1 MRGSFFVPNW
11 KIRPPTLTLQSQN
24 AEIKDIMCVQRE
36 VNLLRLKRTLFL
48 TLILALM
55 MQLWVAGASF
65 AAPSGP
71 VMVATYPASYES
83 TVPANAKLKIKFD
96 ENIYRGSGGTV
107 SIKNSNTNATVASYD
122 MGNTSHN
129 SYVRVDPTSADTM
142 IIEPNGSL
150 AVGQSYYVEISSNAF
165 TNAAGAGFAGIS
177 NATTWNFGVIASDT
191 TPPYANPVP
200 VNGGTISAT
209 GVIQL
214 NFNEKVFAA
223 SGNIQIIRTDT
234 NDTQVISVL
243 SPEVTGSG
251 IVDGNSRTTISI
263 QPSIRLVSGKSY
275 RVIVPAG
282 SFVDVVGNSFGGA
295 NWTFTTTAS
304 ALSPI
309 STTPTDNATNVAI
322 GAFTAQMAFATPMF
336 TSTSGYIYL
345 KKVLTN
351 ETVSALN
358 MANASDRNRVTGNGT
373 AVIGISFPQAL
384 VASTEYYIM
393 MDPGVLKDASG
404 TIYEGIVDAVS
415 WSFTTQIGVD
425 NTRPLVNKFTPAP
438 SGSITAL
445 NGTLSIEFN
454 EVVKPGSGM
463 IVLRN
468 VANQA
473 VVCSIPVTHAAV
485 TGGGTNTISITPS
498 AYSSCGSFVK
508 NTTYAV
514 QIGSLAITDLAGNAY
529 VGIGTNDFTTWR
541 FNVATDTVKPDLVST
556 APASGT
562 NSVKLDAVFTMTFDK
577 PVQVNYGVNATLYR
591 VVSGTTRDPIPAT
604 LTMDG
609 TDSKKVVLTPTTSLQ
624 GSSSYIVS
632 IPDNAIT
639 DLAGNAFPGILNDYR
654 WTIQTIGSDKTAP
667 IIQSSAMDGGVIV
680 LTYNEDLDA
689 DVVPYPANYYVTVND
704 IPRQVNAVAISGKTV
719 RLTLQSGVSVGQV
732 VKVAYTRDINTNK
745 QLQDPSGNK
754 AAAFTSRDVTNTT
767 DTTLPRPV
775 SGVLNGAT
783 LTLNFNKTLA
793 AVNSNARS
801 QFTVKI
807 NGGSYGINSIASSG
821 STVTLTLSSSV
832 NNTQTASVSYVQS
845 SYPLRDTSGNAV
857 VGFNDFY
864 IQNVNDTVP
873 PVLNGATASGTKI
886 TLIYNEGLSPSSI
899 PQKSNFSVII
909 AGNAATISSVAIVN
923 NTVELTTAQSIATNA
938 IVYVSY
944 IPTSQGIKDL
954 AGNLAPAINS
964 YQVTGTA
971 ATTAT
976 LASATVYQNELTL
989 TYSAPLSPSSVPYAS
1004 QYYLKVNGT
1013 FASITNVYVNGSQVR
1028 LTLAVPV
1035 SLGSTA
1041 ALSYMTAG
1049 NPLKDLTNQQQVAGF
1064 TDTPVTVQS
1073 SSTGG
1078 GGGGGG
1084 TISNL
1089 PDYLEGDGS
1098 GGVQFLTAKA
1108 SSTSLGSTPSG
1119 KTMPRYT
1126 LDGPKFLSA
1135 YDSIR
1140 TNSGVTVP
1148 RLTFKVPATELGA
1161 IVAIP
1166 INSIMDASARA
1177 SNTSFRVEY
1186 GEYQFELPL
1195 LAVNYSKEIYLAGGN
1210 TTSSYLQFIIEK
1222 VPGAP
1227 VLSTLNIFGAQSVA
1241 TPADFSAGILTGSNY
1256 RAIDNY
1262 EQYVTRSFLL
1272 PGFTGSVN
1280 NTAVVRFD
1288 PEANQTT
1295 YVPTQFDNVGGA
1307 TRASFKRKGN
1317 SVYTVASRT
1326 ASFTDMTSHW
1336 SRNDV
1341 TLLASKFIVTGE
1353 SNKLYAPGKNITRA
1367 DFAEF
1372 IARGIG
1378 LDGDRNSATRFS
1390 DITVTNGSAAFIGAV
1405 SKAGIVEGGTDGK
1418 FRPNAAITREEMA
1431 TMLVRAMNYVG
1442 VQTPAS
1448 STALDSFKD
1457 RTKVSGW
1464 AKKGM
1469 EICVTAGFIQ
1479 GTNAKLINPQSNA
1492 TRAEAAIMLKRFLEY
1507 VEFL

>member
-1 MRGSFFVPNW
+1 
-11 KIRPPTLTLQSQN
+11 
-24 AEIKDIMCVQRE
+24 
-36 VNLLRLKRTLFL
+36 
-48 TLILALM
+48 

-71 VMVATYPASYES
+71 IMVATYPASYES

-122 MGNTSHN
+122 MANSAHN
-129 SYVRVDPTSADTM
+129 SYVRVDPASADTI
-142 IIEPNGSL
+142 IIEPNGTL
-150 AVGQSYYVEISSNAF
+150 VAGQSYYVEISPNAF
-165 TNAAGAGFAGIS
+165 TNAAGAGFVGIN

-191 TPPYANPVP
+191 APPSAVTVP
-200 VNGGTISAT
+200 VNGGTMAAT
-209 GVIQL
+209 GTIQL

-223 SGNIQIIRTDT
+223 VGNIQVIRLDT

-251 IVDGNSRTTISI
+251 IVDGSGRTIISI
-263 QPSIRLVSGKSY
+263 QPAIRLVSGKSY

-282 SFVDVVGNSFGGA
+282 AFVDVVGNSFGGA
-295 NWTFTTTAS
+295 NWTFTTTAA
-304 ALSPI
+304 AL
-309 STTPTDNATNVAI
+309 TPTALTPVDNATNVAI
-322 GAFTAQMAFATPMF
+322 GAFTAKLTFATSIV
-336 TSTSGYIYL
+336 TGTSGYIYL
-345 KKVLTN
+345 KKVQTN
-351 ETVSALN
+351 ETVSTIN
-358 MANASDRNRVTGNGT
+358 MANASDRTRVTGSGT
-373 AVIGISFPQAL
+373 ATISIAFAQPV
-384 VASTEYYIM
+384 VANTEYYIM
-393 MDPGVLKDASG
+393 IDPGVLRDTGG
-404 TIYEGIVDAVS
+404 TIYEGIVDAVT
-415 WSFTTQIGVD
+415 WSFTTQAGVD
-425 NTRPLVNKFTPAP
+425 NVRPLVSKLTPATG
-438 SGSITAL
+438 GSITAT
-445 NGTLSIEFN
+445 NGTLSMEFD

-463 IVLRN
+463 IVIRN

-473 VVCSIPVTHAAV
+473 VVCSIPVTHGAV
-485 TGGGTNTISITPS
+485 TGGGTNIISITPS

-529 VGIGTNDFTTWR
+529 LGIGTNDFTTWR

-556 APASGT
+556 LPASGT
-562 NSVKLDAVFTMTFDK
+562 NSVKLDAVFSMIFDK
-577 PVQVNYGVNATLYR
+577 PVQVNSGINATLYR
-591 VVSGTTRDPIPAT
+591 VVSGTTRDPISAT
-604 LTMDG
+604 LTVDG
-609 TDSKKVVLTPTTSLQ
+609 TDSKKVIMTPTALLQ
-624 GSSSYIVS
+624 GTSSYIVS

-654 WTIQTIGSDKTAP
+654 WTFQTIGSDRVAP
-667 IIQSSAMDGGVIV
+667 AIQSAAMDGGVIV
-680 LTYNEDLDA
+680 LTYNEDLDT
-689 DVVPYPANYYVTVND
+689 DVVPYPANYYVTVNEN
-704 IPRQVNAVAISGKTV
+704 PRQVNAVAISGKTV
-719 RLTLQSGVSVGQV
+719 RLMLQSGVAVGQT
-732 VKVAYTRDINTNK
+732 VKVSYTRDVNTAR
-745 QLQDPSGNK
+745 QLQDLSGNK
-754 AAAFTSRDVTNTT
+754 AAAFTNRDVTNTT

-783 LTLNFNKTLA
+783 LTLNFNKSLA
-793 AVNSNARS
+793 AVNSSARS

-807 NGGSYGINSIASSG
+807 NGSSYGINSIASSG
-821 STVTLTLSSSV
+821 STVTLTLSGSV
-832 NNTQTASVSYVQS
+832 NNTQTASVSYVQG

-864 IQNVNDTVP
+864 VQNVNDTVAP
-873 PVLNGATASGTKI
+873 ALSGATASGTKI
-886 TLIYNEGLSPSSI
+886 TLIYNEGLSPSSV

-909 AGNAATISSVAIVN
+909 AGTAATISSVAIAN
-923 NTVELTTAQSIATNA
+923 NTVELTMAQAIANNA
-938 IVYVSY
+938 VVYISY

-964 YQVTGTA
+964 YQVTGTVA
-971 ATTAT
+971 ATAT
-976 LASATVYQNELTL
+976 LVSAAVYQSELTL
-989 TYSAPLSPSSVPYAS
+989 TYSAPLSTASAPYAS
-1004 QYYLKVNGT
+1004 QYYLKVNGA
-1013 FASITNVYVNGSQVR
+1013 FSSITGVSVNGSQVR

-1035 SLGSTA
+1035 GLGATA
-1041 ALSYMTAG
+1041 TLSYMTAG
-1049 NPLKDLTNQQQVAGF
+1049 NALRDLTNQQVAGF
-1064 TDTPVTVQS
+1064 TDTSVTVQS
-1073 SSTGG
+1073 SPT
-1078 GGGGGG
+1078 GGGGG
-1084 TISNL
+1084 TIANL

-1108 SSTSLGSTPSG
+1108 STTSLGSTPSG

-1126 LDGPKFLSA
+1126 LDGTKFLSA

-1140 TNSGVTVP
+1140 SNSGVTVP

-1166 INSIMDASARA
+1166 IGAIMDASARA

-1210 TTSSYLQFIIEK
+1210 TTSSHLQFIIEK

-1227 VLSTLNIFGAQSVA
+1227 VLSTLNIFGAQSVS
-1241 TPADFSAGILTGSNY
+1241 TPADFSAGILTGSSY

-1272 PGFTGSVN
+1272 PGFTGSVS

-1307 TRASFKRKGN
+1307 TRANFKRKGN
-1317 SVYTVASRT
+1317 SVYTVATRN

-1336 SRNDV
+1336 ARNDV

-1353 SNKLYAPGKNITRA
+1353 TNRLYSPGKNITRA

-1390 DITVTNGSAAFIGAV
+1390 DITVTNSSAAFIGAV
-1405 SKAGIVEGGTDGK
+1405 SKAGIVEGGTDGR
-1418 FRPNAAITREEMA
+1418 FRPSAAITREEMA

-1442 VQTPAS
+1442 VQAPAS
-1448 STALDSFKD
+1448 STALNSFKD

-1464 AKKGM
+1464 AKSGM

-1479 GTNAKLINPQSNA
+1479 GTNTKMINPQSNA

-1507 VEFL
+1507 VEFM

>member
-1 MRGSFFVPNW
+1 M
-11 KIRPPTLTLQSQN
+11 
-24 AEIKDIMCVQRE
+24 
-36 VNLLRLKRTLFL
+36 RLKRTLFL
-48 TLILALM
+48 TLIMTLVA
-55 MQLWVAGASF
+55 QLWIAGASF

-71 VMVATYPASYES
+71 IMVATYPASYES

-96 ENIYRGSGGTV
+96 ENVYRGSGGTV

-122 MGNTSHN
+122 MANSAHN
-129 SYVRVDPTSADTM
+129 SYVRVDPASADT
-142 IIEPNGSL
+142 ILIEPNGSL
-150 AVGQSYYVEISSNAF
+150 VAGQSYYVEISPNAF
-165 TNAAGAGFAGIS
+165 TNAAGAGFAGIN

-191 TPPYANPVP
+191 TAPSATPIPSS
-200 VNGGTISAT
+200 GGTIAAT

-214 NFNEKVFAA
+214 VFNEKVFAA
-223 SGNIQIIRTDT
+223 VGNIQVIRLDT

-251 IVDGNSRTTISI
+251 VTDGSGKTTISI

-282 SFVDVVGNSFGGA
+282 AFVDVVGNSSNTM
-295 NWTFTTTAS
+295 NWTFNTTAS
-304 ALSPI
+304 SLAPTQKL
-309 STTPTDNATNVAI
+309 PTDNATNVAI
-322 GAFTAQMAFATPMF
+322 GAFTAKMTFATPIV
-336 TSTSGYIYL
+336 TGTSGFIYL
-345 KKVLTN
+345 KKVQTN
-351 ETVSALN
+351 ETVSTIN
-358 MANASDRNRVTGNGT
+358 MANVSDRNRVTGSGT
-373 AVIGISFPQAL
+373 ATINIAFAQPL

-393 MDPGVLKDASG
+393 IDPGVLRDTG
-404 TIYEGIVDAVS
+404 GNIYEGIVDAVT
-415 WSFTTQIGVD
+415 WSFTTQAGVD
-425 NTRPLVNKFTPAP
+425 NVRPLVNKFIPA
-438 SGSITAL
+438 SGGSITAV
-445 NGTLSIEFN
+445 NGTISLEFN
-454 EVVKPGSGM
+454 EVVKPGSGT

-473 VVCSIPVTHAAV
+473 VVCSIPVTHGAV
-485 TGGGTNTISITPS
+485 TGGGTNKISITPS

-529 VGIGTNDFTTWR
+529 AGIGTTDFTTWR
-541 FNVATDTVKPDLVST
+541 FSVATDTVKPELVST
-556 APASGT
+556 SPVVGS
-562 NSVKLDAVFTMTFDK
+562 NSVKLDAVFSMIFDK
-577 PVQVNYGVNATLYR
+577 PVQVTPGATATLYR
-591 VVSGTTRDPIPAT
+591 VVSGTTRDPISAA
-604 LTMDG
+604 LAMDG
-609 TDSKKVVLTPTTSLQ
+609 TDSKKILMTPTTLLQ
-624 GSSSYIVS
+624 GTSSYIVS
-632 IPDNAIT
+632 IPDNAIA
-639 DLAGNAFPGILNDYR
+639 DLAGNTFPGILNDYR
-654 WTIQTIGSDKTAP
+654 WTFQTLGSDKTAP
-667 IIQSSAMDGGVIV
+667 AIQNAAMDGGVIV
-680 LTYNEDLDA
+680 LTYNEELDST
-689 DVVPYPANYYVTVND
+689 VVPYPANYYVTVNEN
-704 IPRQVNAVAISGKTV
+704 PRQVNAVTINGNTV
-719 RLTLQSGVSVGQV
+719 RLTLQSGVAVGQT
-732 VKVAYTRDINTNK
+732 VKVSYTRDVNTAK
-745 QLQDPSGNK
+745 QLQDLSGNK
-754 AAAFTSRDVTNTT
+754 AAAFTNRDVTNTT

-775 SGVLNGAT
+775 SGVLNGST
-783 LTLNFNKTLA
+783 LTLHFNKSLA

-807 NGGSYGINSIASSG
+807 NGSSYGISSIASSG

-832 NNTQTASVSYVQS
+832 NNTQTASVTYVQG

-873 PVLNGATASGTKI
+873 PVLSGATASGTKI

-899 PQKSNFSVII
+899 PQKSNFSVIV
-909 AGNAATISSVAIVN
+909 AGSAATLSSIAITN
-923 NTVELTTAQSIATNA
+923 NIVELTMAQTIATNA
-938 IVYVSY
+938 VVYVSY

-976 LASATVYQNELTL
+976 LLSATVYQSELTL
-989 TYSAPLSPSSVPYAS
+989 TYSAPLSTASVPYAS
-1004 QYYLKVNGT
+1004 QYYLKVNGV
-1013 FASITNVYVNGSQVR
+1013 FSSITNVNVSGSQVR
-1028 LTLAVPV
+1028 LTLSVPV
-1035 SLGSTA
+1035 GLGSTA
-1041 ALSYMTAG
+1041 TLSYMTAG
-1049 NPLKDLTNQQQVAGF
+1049 NALKDLTNQPVAGF
-1064 TDTPVTVQS
+1064 TDTSVTNQS

-1078 GGGGGG
+1078 GGG
-1084 TISNL
+1084 TIANL
-1089 PDYLEGDGS
+1089 PDYMEGDGS
-1098 GGVQFLTAKA
+1098 GGVQFLTEKA

-1126 LDGPKFLSA
+1126 LDGTKFLGA

-1148 RLTFKVPATELGA
+1148 RLTFKVPSTELGA
-1161 IVAIP
+1161 IVAVP
-1166 INSIMDASARA
+1166 IGAIMDASARA

-1227 VLSTLNIFGAQSVA
+1227 VISTLNIFGAQSVA

-1272 PGFTGSVN
+1272 PGFTGSAS

-1336 SRNDV
+1336 ARNDV

-1372 IARGIG
+1372 VARGIG
-1378 LDGDRNSATRFS
+1378 LDGDRNAATRFS
-1390 DITVTNGSAAFIGAV
+1390 DITVTNSSAAFIGAV

-1418 FRPNAAITREEMA
+1418 FRPSAAITREEMA

-1448 STALDSFKD
+1448 STALNAFKD

-1464 AKKGM
+1464 AKTGM
-1469 EICVTAGFIQ
+1469 EICVTAGLIQ
-1479 GTNAKLINPQSNA
+1479 GTNIKMINPQSNA

-1507 VEFL
+1507 VEFM

>member
-1 MRGSFFVPNW
+1 M
-11 KIRPPTLTLQSQN
+11 
-24 AEIKDIMCVQRE
+24 
-36 VNLLRLKRTLFL
+36 RLKRTLFL
-48 TLILALM
+48 TLILALV

-71 VMVATYPASYES
+71 IMVATYPASYES

-122 MGNTSHN
+122 MANSAHN
-129 SYVRVDPTSADTM
+129 SYVRVDPASADTI
-142 IIEPNGSL
+142 IIEPNGTL
-150 AVGQSYYVEISSNAF
+150 VAGQSYYVEISPNAF
-165 TNAAGAGFAGIS
+165 TNAAGAGFVGIN

-191 TPPYANPVP
+191 APPSAVTVP
-200 VNGGTISAT
+200 VNGGTMAAT
-209 GVIQL
+209 GTIQL

-223 SGNIQIIRTDT
+223 VGNIQVIRLDT

-251 IVDGNSRTTISI
+251 IVDGSGRTIISI
-263 QPSIRLVSGKSY
+263 QPAIRLVSGKSY

-282 SFVDVVGNSFGGA
+282 AFVDVVGNSFGGA
-295 NWTFTTTAS
+295 NWTFTTTAA
-304 ALSPI
+304 AL
-309 STTPTDNATNVAI
+309 TPTALTPVDNATNVAI
-322 GAFTAQMAFATPMF
+322 GAFTAKLTFATSIV
-336 TSTSGYIYL
+336 TGTSGYIYL
-345 KKVLTN
+345 KKVQTN
-351 ETVSALN
+351 ETVSTIN
-358 MANASDRNRVTGNGT
+358 MANASDRTRVTGSGT
-373 AVIGISFPQAL
+373 ATISIAFAQPV
-384 VASTEYYIM
+384 VANTEYYIM
-393 MDPGVLKDASG
+393 IDPGVLRDTGG
-404 TIYEGIVDAVS
+404 TIYEGIVDAVT
-415 WSFTTQIGVD
+415 WSFTTQAGVD
-425 NTRPLVNKFTPAP
+425 NVRPLVSKLTPATG
-438 SGSITAL
+438 GSITAT
-445 NGTLSIEFN
+445 NGTLSMEFD

-463 IVLRN
+463 IVIRN

-473 VVCSIPVTHAAV
+473 VVCSIPVTHGAV
-485 TGGGTNTISITPS
+485 TGGGTNIISITPS

-529 VGIGTNDFTTWR
+529 LGIGTNDFTTWR

-556 APASGT
+556 LPASGT
-562 NSVKLDAVFTMTFDK
+562 NSVKLDAVFSMIFDK
-577 PVQVNYGVNATLYR
+577 PVQVNSGINATLYR
-591 VVSGTTRDPIPAT
+591 VVSGTTRDPISAT
-604 LTMDG
+604 LTVDG
-609 TDSKKVVLTPTTSLQ
+609 TDSKKVIMTPTALLQ
-624 GSSSYIVS
+624 GTSSYIVS

-654 WTIQTIGSDKTAP
+654 WTFQTIGSDRVAP
-667 IIQSSAMDGGVIV
+667 AIQSAAMDGGVIV
-680 LTYNEDLDA
+680 LTYNEDLDT
-689 DVVPYPANYYVTVND
+689 DVVPYPANYYVTVNEN
-704 IPRQVNAVAISGKTV
+704 PRQVNAVAISGKTV
-719 RLTLQSGVSVGQV
+719 RLMLQSGVAVGQT
-732 VKVAYTRDINTNK
+732 VKVSYTRDVNTAR
-745 QLQDPSGNK
+745 QLQDLSGNK
-754 AAAFTSRDVTNTT
+754 AAAFTNRDVTNTT

-783 LTLNFNKTLA
+783 LTLNFNKSLA
-793 AVNSNARS
+793 AVNSSARS

-807 NGGSYGINSIASSG
+807 NGSSYGINSIASSG
-821 STVTLTLSSSV
+821 STVTLTLSGSV
-832 NNTQTASVSYVQS
+832 NNTQTASVSYVQG

-864 IQNVNDTVP
+864 VQNVNDTVAP
-873 PVLNGATASGTKI
+873 ALSGATASGTKI
-886 TLIYNEGLSPSSI
+886 TLIYNEGLSPSSV

-909 AGNAATISSVAIVN
+909 AGTAATISSVAIAN
-923 NTVELTTAQSIATNA
+923 NTVELTMAQAIANNA
-938 IVYVSY
+938 VVYISY

-964 YQVTGTA
+964 YQVTGTVA
-971 ATTAT
+971 ATAT
-976 LASATVYQNELTL
+976 LVSAAVYQSELTL
-989 TYSAPLSPSSVPYAS
+989 TYSAPLSTASAPYAS
-1004 QYYLKVNGT
+1004 QYYLKVNGA
-1013 FASITNVYVNGSQVR
+1013 FSSITGVSVNGSQVR

-1035 SLGSTA
+1035 GLGATA
-1041 ALSYMTAG
+1041 TLSYMTAG
-1049 NPLKDLTNQQQVAGF
+1049 NALRDLTNQQVAGF
-1064 TDTPVTVQS
+1064 TDTSVTVQS
-1073 SSTGG
+1073 SPT
-1078 GGGGGG
+1078 GGGGG
-1084 TISNL
+1084 TIANL

-1108 SSTSLGSTPSG
+1108 STTSLGSTPSG

-1126 LDGPKFLSA
+1126 LDGTKFLSA

-1140 TNSGVTVP
+1140 SNSGVTVP

-1166 INSIMDASARA
+1166 IGAIMDASARA

-1210 TTSSYLQFIIEK
+1210 TTSSHLQFIIEK

-1227 VLSTLNIFGAQSVA
+1227 VLSTLNIFGAQSVS
-1241 TPADFSAGILTGSNY
+1241 TPADFSAGILTGSSY

-1272 PGFTGSVN
+1272 PGFTGSVS

-1307 TRASFKRKGN
+1307 TRANFKRKGN
-1317 SVYTVASRT
+1317 SVYTVATRN

-1336 SRNDV
+1336 ARNDV

-1353 SNKLYAPGKNITRA
+1353 TNRLYSPGKNITRA

-1390 DITVTNGSAAFIGAV
+1390 DITVTNSSAAFIGAV
-1405 SKAGIVEGGTDGK
+1405 SKAGIVEGGTDGR
-1418 FRPNAAITREEMA
+1418 FRPSAAITREEMA

-1442 VQTPAS
+1442 VQAPAS
-1448 STALDSFKD
+1448 STALNSFKD

-1464 AKKGM
+1464 AKSGM

-1479 GTNAKLINPQSNA
+1479 GTNTKMINPQSNA

-1507 VEFL
+1507 VEFM